1 MNEINLSIKCSSF
14 SKEELPEKILL
25 LFNRAKSALK
35 DAYAP
40 YSNFKV
46 AAAVLL
52 ENGEIITGTNQENAA
67 YPAGICAEGTAMSAC
82 AALYPN
88 IKPVAMFI
96 TVQGDKQ
103 VKSIAAPCGICRQR
117 LVETEYRY
125 KSKLEIWLG
134 VDSADFIK
142 INSARD
148 LLPLA
153 FTPEDL

>member
-14 SKEELPEKILL
+14 SKEELPENILL
-25 LFNRAKSALK
+25 LFDRAKSALK

>member
-1 MNEINLSIKCSSF
+1 LNEVNLSIKCSSF

-25 LFNRAKSALK
+25 LFNSAKSALK

-67 YPAGICAEGTAMSAC
+67 YPVGICAEGTAMSAC

>member
-1 MNEINLSIKCSSF
+1 M
-14 SKEELPEKILL
+14 L
-25 LFNRAKSALK
+25 LFDRAKSALK

>member
-1 MNEINLSIKCSSF
+1 LNEINLSIKCSSF

>member
-1 MNEINLSIKCSSF
+1 M
-14 SKEELPEKILL
+14 L
-25 LFNRAKSALK
+25 LFDTAKSALK

>member
-1 MNEINLSIKCSSF
+1 LNEINLSIKCSSF
-14 SKEELPEKILL
+14 SKEELPENILL
-25 LFNRAKSALK
+25 LFDTAKSALK

>member
-1 MNEINLSIKCSSF
+1 LNEINLSIKCSSF
-14 SKEELPEKILL
+14 SKEELPENILL
-25 LFNRAKSALK
+25 LFDRAKSALK

>member
-14 SKEELPEKILL
+14 SKEELPENILL
-25 LFNRAKSALK
+25 LFDTAKSALK